1 MTGRSNLLWKL
12 RRTVLL
18 EELLIDRSERVKPRE
33 THKLKDWSRI
43 ESFLIL
49 EGVKVLE
56 QILHLN
62 LLEPEELVA
71 QMIVLE
77 ERQEGHLKE

>member
-12 RRTVLL
+12 RRIVLL
-18 EELLIDRSERVKPRE
+18 EELLIDRSERVKPRDI
-33 THKLKDWSRI
+33 HKLKDWSRI